1 MATRVVASH
10 EMQKQLPELLLL
22 VSKGDDIIIKKKT
35 NLCPIHSP
43 NLWAN

>member
-22 VSKGDDIIIKKKT
+22 VSKGDDIIIKKDNKPLSDT
-35 NLCPIHSP
+35 FTQPMG
-43 NLWAN
+43 